1 MLTMGCCRS
10 KVTAIDQ
17 NAGIS
22 SNVNIVANAPIKT
35 LPIPNI
41 EVHYESD
48 EQLGIKGKSKLSIFN
63 KKISIVQKIHLDD
76 LEKISNLNVYLALQS
91 MYLY

>member
-22 SNVNIVANAPIKT
+22 SNVKIVANAPIKT

-41 EVHYESD
+41 EVHNESN
-48 EQLGIKGKSKLSIFN
+48 EQLEIQGKGKMSKFN
-63 KKISIVQKIHLDD
+63 DKISIVQKI
-76 LEKISNLNVYLALQS
+76 YLHRF
-91 MYLY
+91 

>member
-17 NAGIS
+17 NPGICS
-22 SNVNIVANAPIKT
+22 DVKIVANAPIIK

-41 EVHYESD
+41 EVHNESD
-48 EQLGIKGKSKLSIFN
+48 EQLEIQGKSKVSIFN
-63 KKISIVQKIHLDD
+63 NKTSMVQKIHLH
-76 LEKISNLNVYLALQS
+76 K
-91 MYLY
+91 

>member
-22 SNVNIVANAPIKT
+22 SDVKIVANAPINAI
-35 LPIPNI
+35 PIPNI
-41 EVHYESD
+41 EVHNESNQQLEIQGKD
-48 EQLGIKGKSKLSIFN
+48 EVSKFN
-63 KKISIVQKIHLDD
+63 DKISIVLEIHLHT
-76 LEKISNLNVYLALQS
+76 
-91 MYLY
+91 

>member
-17 NAGIS
+17 NAGICS
-22 SNVNIVANAPIKT
+22 DVKIVANAPIKT

-41 EVHYESD
+41 EVHNESD
-48 EQLGIKGKSKLSIFN
+48 EQLEIQGKSKSSLFN
-63 KKISIVQKIHLDD
+63 KKNKYCSKN
-76 LEKISNLNVYLALQS
+76 SPT
-91 MYLY
+91 

>member
-17 NAGIS
+17 NAGICS
-22 SNVNIVANAPIKT
+22 DVKIVANAPIKT

-41 EVHYESD
+41 EVHNESD
-48 EQLGIKGKSKLSIFN
+48 EQLKIQGNGKVSKFN
-63 KKISIVQKIHLDD
+63 DKISIVQKIR
-76 LEKISNLNVYLALQS
+76 LNK
-91 MYLY
+91 

>member
-22 SNVNIVANAPIKT
+22 SNVKIVANAPIKT

-41 EVHYESD
+41 EVHNESD
-48 EQLGIKGKSKLSIFN
+48 EQLEIQGKSKVSIFN
-63 KKISIVQKIHLDD
+63 KKISIVQKIHLH
-76 LEKISNLNVYLALQS
+76 K
-91 MYLY
+91 

>member
-22 SNVNIVANAPIKT
+22 SNVKIVANAPIKT

-41 EVHYESD
+41 EVHNESN
-48 EQLGIKGKSKLSIFN
+48 EQLEIQGKGKMSKFN
-63 KKISIVQKIHLDD
+63 DKISIVQKIHVHRF
-76 LEKISNLNVYLALQS
+76 NLPI
-91 MYLY
+91 

>member
-17 NAGIS
+17 NARICS
-22 SNVNIVANAPIKT
+22 DVKIVANAPIKT

-41 EVHYESD
+41 EVHNESN
-48 EQLGIKGKSKLSIFN
+48 EQLEIQGKDKMSKFN
-63 KKISIVQKIHLDD
+63 DKISIVQKI
-76 LEKISNLNVYLALQS
+76 YLHRF
-91 MYLY
+91 

>member
-22 SNVNIVANAPIKT
+22 SDVKIVANAPITTT

-48 EQLGIKGKSKLSIFN
+48 EQLEIQGKGKVSKFN
-63 KKISIVQKIHLDD
+63 DKISIVRNIHL
-76 LEKISNLNVYLALQS
+76 L
-91 MYLY
+91 

>member
-10 KVTAIDQ
+10 KVTVIDQ

-22 SNVNIVANAPIKT
+22 SDVKIVANAPMKTT

-48 EQLGIKGKSKLSIFN
+48 EQLEIQGKGKVSKFN
-63 KKISIVQKIHLDD
+63 DKISIVQNIHLH
-76 LEKISNLNVYLALQS
+76 K
-91 MYLY
+91 

>member
-22 SNVNIVANAPIKT
+22 SNVKIVANAPINT
-35 LPIPNI
+35 HSIPNI

-48 EQLGIKGKSKLSIFN
+48 EQLKIKGKDKVSKIQCKN
-63 KKISIVQKIHLDD
+63 KYCSKNSPK
-76 LEKISNLNVYLALQS
+76 
-91 MYLY
+91 

>member
-10 KVTAIDQ
+10 KVTAIDK

-22 SNVNIVANAPIKT
+22 SDVKIVANAPITTT

-48 EQLGIKGKSKLSIFN
+48 EQLEIQGKGNMSKFN
-63 KKISIVQKIHLDD
+63 DKISIVQNIHLH
-76 LEKISNLNVYLALQS
+76 K
-91 MYLY
+91 

>member
-22 SNVNIVANAPIKT
+22 SDVKIVANAPIKT

-41 EVHYESD
+41 EVHNESN
-48 EQLGIKGKSKLSIFN
+48 EQLEIQGKGKMSKFN
-63 KKISIVQKIHLDD
+63 DKISIVQKIHVHRF
-76 LEKISNLNVYLALQS
+76 NLPS
-91 MYLY
+91 I

>member
-22 SNVNIVANAPIKT
+22 SDVKIVANAPITTT

-48 EQLGIKGKSKLSIFN
+48 EQLEIQGKSKVSKFN
-63 KKISIVQKIHLDD
+63 DKISIVQKIHLH
-76 LEKISNLNVYLALQS
+76 K
-91 MYLY
+91 

>member
-1 MLTMGCCRS
+1 MLTMGCCKS

-22 SNVNIVANAPIKT
+22 SDVKIVANAPINKRRPTTAQSSFLINT

-48 EQLGIKGKSKLSIFN
+48 EQLEIQGKGNMSKFN
-63 KKISIVQKIHLDD
+63 DKISIVQNIHLH
-76 LEKISNLNVYLALQS
+76 K
-91 MYLY
+91 

>member
-10 KVTAIDQ
+10 KVTVIDQ

-22 SNVNIVANAPIKT
+22 SDVKIVANAPMKTT

-48 EQLGIKGKSKLSIFN
+48 EQLEIQGKGKVSKFN
-63 KKISIVQKIHLDD
+63 DKISIVQNIHLHKWQ
-76 LEKISNLNVYLALQS
+76 KIPPKFSPI
-91 MYLY
+91 